1 MSCVISVVNIKGS
14 MELLK
19 AFICADENYESK
31 TFNEC
36 KFKVKVDFLFATLPK
51 KENLSI
57 LKRKE
62 VTSHEL
68 DEILKYIYKFN
79 KPSFF
84 ALIGVKI
91 F

>member
-1 MSCVISVVNIKGS
+1 MSRVISVVKIKGL

-19 AFICADENYESK
+19 AFICEDGNYESK
-31 TFNEC
+31 SFNEC
-36 KFKVKVDFLFATLPK
+36 KYKVKVDFLFATLPK

-62 VTSHEL
+62 VTSDEM

-84 ALIGVKI
+84 ALLGKNIT
-91 F
+91 